1 MISAQ
6 PGLRRKGKK
15 MRKQLALVILLV
27 LVAGSILTV
36 AGCGNKDKAKDY
48 MKTGDELSTKL
59 AGLNNAFKSFDLFKF
74 LEEVGVELNESG
86 SIDPATITDT
96 TNEQLDTMIRTGT
109 EAKAEYGKI
118 LDLGGVED
126 YKEYA
131 AARIDAIDSTISII
145 EDVQLLLDTIADTT
159 NTASTSEKISS
170 WLTSSGVVSGSLSA
184 YSRWNDAKKIKENHG
199 L

>member
-145 EDVQLLLDTIADTT
+145 EAVQLLLDTIADTT

-184 YSRWNDAKKIKENHG
+184 YSRWNDAKKIKESHG

>member
-1 MISAQ
+1 
-6 PGLRRKGKK
+6 

-27 LVAGSILTV
+27 LVTGSILTV

-131 AARIDAIDSTISII
+131 AARIEAIDSTISII
-145 EDVQLLLDTIADTT
+145 EDVQLHALQTGLCHARVIG
-159 NTASTSEKISS
+159 
-170 WLTSSGVVSGSLSA
+170 L
-184 YSRWNDAKKIKENHG
+184 DAKCKILHLGNGIVALGK
-199 L
+199 LRF

>member
-1 MISAQ
+1 
-6 PGLRRKGKK
+6 

-27 LVAGSILTV
+27 LVTGSILTV

-145 EDVQLLLDTIADTT
+145 EAVQLLLDTIADTT

-184 YSRWNDAKKIKENHG
+184 YSRWNDAKKIKESHG